1 MSFLCGI
8 VSILF
13 LELLK
18 KQSDSIKLTNFVFRT
33 LGGSLDE
40 NCYCYTLEV
49 SFFSYQP
56 VGFSHPIPY
65 TEEEYMKL
73 GRNLARTFLDYYK
86 LQNHIIFNPTT
97 AIAPKL
103 TNQNFLKSSNTS
115 QNLQSFNSANSN
127 NGTASSICTN
137 GSSAKNNS
145 ASVDASSNYQASA
158 KQVSTSRSSKSINQ
172 TLKPLSSMSLS
183 GNSSSSL
190 NNGKDSNNNNSNSN
204 TPNLGSQATA
214 DNNGVSTAVTFSL
227 N

>member
-1 MSFLCGI
+1 MLNQIICFFS
-8 VSILF
+8 
-13 LELLK
+13 
-18 KQSDSIKLTNFVFRT
+18 RT

-86 LQNHIIFNPTT
+86 LQNHIVFNPTT

-103 TNQNFLKSSNTS
+103 TNQSFLKSSNTS
-115 QNLQSFNSANSN
+115 QNLQSFSSSNNNNNSN
-127 NGTASSICTN
+127 GNGIYTN
-137 GSSAKNNS
+137 GSSNKNNS
-145 ASVDASSNYQASA
+145 ASADASSNNQASA
-158 KQVSTSRSSKSINQ
+158 KQISSSRSSKTINQ

-190 NNGKDSNNNNSNSN
+190 NNGKDSNNNNSVSN
-204 TPNLGSQATA
+204 TTPSLGSQATT
-214 DNNGVSTAVTFSL
+214 DGNGVATAVTFSL

>member
-1 MSFLCGI
+1 MI
-8 VSILF
+8 
-13 LELLK
+13 
-18 KQSDSIKLTNFVFRT
+18 RT

-56 VGFSHPIPY
+56 VGFIHPIPY

-86 LQNHIIFNPTT
+86 LQNHIVFNPTT

-103 TNQNFLKSSNTS
+103 TNQSFLKSSNTS
-115 QNLQSFNSANSN
+115 QNLQSYSSANSN
-127 NGTASSICTN
+127 NSNGNGIYTN
-137 GSSAKNNS
+137 GSSSKNNS
-145 ASVDASSNYQASA
+145 ASADASSNNQASA
-158 KQVSTSRSSKSINQ
+158 KQVSTNRSSKSINQ

-190 NNGKDSNNNNSNSN
+190 NNTKDSNNNNSTSN
-204 TPNLGSQATA
+204 TAPSMESQVATES
-214 DNNGVSTAVTFSL
+214 NGVAAAVTFSL